1 MSAHHATA
9 STPRA
14 AAAARAGPRGAPARR
29 GSLGAGV
36 SASPAPKPHAHHVAE
51 TRAGRGPAPARF
63 RRDSRALPPARDV
76 RARAWLGEWMKD
88 NLGGNK
94 DKKGSKGNK
103 GKGKNGGA
111 GGPDRVAEA
120 FTDAERVATRKG
132 KPPPKSSASTRRPAA
147 SKGRTAAAPP
157 GSSQRKSPA
166 FDELTPSEL
175 RPDFGLRRD
184 LYELYDVKSLDDEE
198 PIGAGS
204 YGIVRKV
211 RRKSDGKL
219 FALKTIRKA
228 PWRAPP
234 TSRTSVQY
242 YHSKLRNE
250 LEVMRK
256 IGSSLSIVYLY
267 DSFEDD
273 DAVHLLMDLCTGGEL
288 LGRIRAGMSYSEADA
303 AELVRSVLRTAAQCH
318 SRGIIF
324 RDIKPDNF
332 LFERPGDGSPL
343 KATDFGLAGLI
354 KPGERLARRCGTP
367 SYMAPEVINRNYGE
381 EADVWSCGVV
391 AYQLVTGRLPFVDK
405 VNQRPNAKEVFRAIL
420 EDPIDFRSEPWPQL
434 SAECRDLVMKMM
446 DRDPAKRITAR
457 AALLHPWLQQTAAEA
472 KQPIGGQVVARLQR
486 FSTYGLLK
494 RSVLRL
500 LGDQLRESDSEDGD
514 DDAAGG
520 ASGTGGK
527 FVDGVV
533 AEERELTGQFLELFD
548 LLDTSGDKLV
558 EPEELE
564 AGLRKV
570 GYSISTDE
578 CKQLL
583 EQLDT
588 TNDGF
593 IDVNEFL
600 AALVD
605 WEALERSSTEY
616 PNWVKRAFDMLDKD
630 GNGTIDA
637 EEVAELVF
645 MNDDD
650 DEGRTLTA
658 EARKAVASC
667 IQEADTDGDGLIDF
681 DEFVALLQM
690 DPTDALEAYEWRVD
704 SSGRGGVEEELIQA

>member
-1 MSAHHATA
+1 MA
-9 STPRA
+9 PP
-14 AAAARAGPRGAPARR
+14 GP
-29 GSLGAGV
+29 
-36 SASPAPKPHAHHVAE
+36 
-51 TRAGRGPAPARF
+51 T
-63 RRDSRALPPARDV
+63 
-76 RARAWLGEWMKD
+76 
-88 NLGGNK
+88 
-94 DKKGSKGNK
+94 
-103 GKGKNGGA
+103 
-111 GGPDRVAEA
+111 
-120 FTDAERVATRKG
+120 
-132 KPPPKSSASTRRPAA
+132 
-147 SKGRTAAAPP
+147 AAPP
-157 GSSQRKSPA
+157 ANRGKLPA

-184 LYELYDVKSLDDEE
+184 LYQLYDVKSLDDEE

-420 EDPIDFRSEPWPQL
+420 EDPIDFKSEPWPSL

-446 DRDPAKRITAR
+446 N
-457 AALLHPWLQQTAAEA
+457 Q
-472 KQPIGGQVVARLQR
+472 
-486 FSTYGLLK
+486 
-494 RSVLRL
+494 
-500 LGDQLRESDSEDGD
+500 
-514 DDAAGG
+514 
-520 ASGTGGK
+520 
-527 FVDGVV
+527 
-533 AEERELTGQFLELFD
+533 
-548 LLDTSGDKLV
+548 
-558 EPEELE
+558 
-564 AGLRKV
+564 
-570 GYSISTDE
+570 
-578 CKQLL
+578 
-583 EQLDT
+583 
-588 TNDGF
+588 
-593 IDVNEFL
+593 
-600 AALVD
+600 
-605 WEALERSSTEY
+605 
-616 PNWVKRAFDMLDKD
+616 
-630 GNGTIDA
+630 
-637 EEVAELVF
+637 
-645 MNDDD
+645 
-650 DEGRTLTA
+650 
-658 EARKAVASC
+658 
-667 IQEADTDGDGLIDF
+667 
-681 DEFVALLQM
+681 
-690 DPTDALEAYEWRVD
+690 
-704 SSGRGGVEEELIQA
+704 

>member
-1 MSAHHATA
+1 
-9 STPRA
+9 
-14 AAAARAGPRGAPARR
+14 
-29 GSLGAGV
+29 
-36 SASPAPKPHAHHVAE
+36 
-51 TRAGRGPAPARF
+51 
-63 RRDSRALPPARDV
+63 
-76 RARAWLGEWMKD
+76 MKD
-88 NLGGNK
+88 NLGGDK
-94 DKKGSKGNK
+94 DKKGSKGK
-103 GKGKNGGA
+103 GGKNG
-111 GGPDRVAEA
+111 DRVNDA
-120 FTDAERVATRKG
+120 FADAERVATRPTRKA
-132 KPPPKSSASTRRPAA
+132 PPKSSSQRRPA
-147 SKGRTAAAPP
+147 SKTQPPP
-157 GSSQRKSPA
+157 GGRKSPA
-166 FDELTPSEL
+166 FDELTQDEL

-184 LYELYDVKSLDDEE
+184 LYKLYEVKSLDDEE

-211 RRKSDGKL
+211 KRKSDGKL

-228 PWRAPP
+228 PWRQPP

-332 LFERPGDGSPL
+332 LFERPEPGSPL

-420 EDPIDFRSEPWPQL
+420 EDPIDFKTEPWPQL
-434 SAECRDLVMKMM
+434 SGECRDLVGKMM
-446 DRDPAKRITAR
+446 ERDPAKRITAR

-500 LGDQLRESDSEDGD
+500 LGDQLRESTPEGDEGGD
-514 DDAAGG
+514 DG
-520 ASGTGGK
+520 AE
-527 FVDGVV
+527 VDGVV

-704 SSGRGGVEEELIQA
+704 SSGNGGVEEELIEA

>member
-1 MSAHHATA
+1 MSAPHAMSSMSSAIA
-9 STPRA
+9 S
-14 AAAARAGPRGAPARR
+14 ARAGRSGAHAHRGGP
-29 GSLGAGV
+29 GA
-36 SASPAPKPHAHHVAE
+36 SASPTPKPRGNDATVA
-51 TRAGRGPAPARF
+51 RL
-63 RRDSRALPPARDV
+63 RRDGQRESGRDV
-76 RARAWLGEWMKD
+76 RTRAWLGEWMKD
-88 NLGGNK
+88 NLGGDK
-94 DKKGSKGNK
+94 DKKGSKGK
-103 GKGKNGGA
+103 GGKNG
-111 GGPDRVAEA
+111 DRVNDA
-120 FTDAERVATRKG
+120 FADAERVATRSTRKA
-132 KPPPKSSASTRRPAA
+132 PPKSSSQRRPA
-147 SKGRTAAAPP
+147 SKTQPPP
-157 GSSQRKSPA
+157 GGRKSPA
-166 FDELTPSEL
+166 FDELTQDEL

-184 LYELYDVKSLDDEE
+184 LYKLYEVKSLDDEE

-211 RRKSDGKL
+211 KRKSDGKL

-228 PWRAPP
+228 PWRQPP

-332 LFERPGDGSPL
+332 LFERPEPGSPL

-420 EDPIDFRSEPWPQL
+420 EDPIDFKTEPWPQL
-434 SAECRDLVMKMM
+434 SGECRDLVGKMM
-446 DRDPAKRITAR
+446 ERDPAKRITAR

-500 LGDQLRESDSEDGD
+500 LGDQLRESTPEGDEGGD
-514 DDAAGG
+514 DG
-520 ASGTGGK
+520 AE
-527 FVDGVV
+527 VDGVV

-570 GYSISTDE
+570 GYTITTDE

-605 WEALERSSTEY
+605 WK
-616 PNWVKRAFDMLDKD
+616 PW
-630 GNGTIDA
+630 
-637 EEVAELVF
+637 
-645 MNDDD
+645 
-650 DEGRTLTA
+650 
-658 EARKAVASC
+658 
-667 IQEADTDGDGLIDF
+667 
-681 DEFVALLQM
+681 
-690 DPTDALEAYEWRVD
+690 
-704 SSGRGGVEEELIQA
+704 SGRPRSTPTGSSARSTCWTRTATGPSTPRRSPRWCS

>member
-1 MSAHHATA
+1 MSAPHAMSSMSSAIA
-9 STPRA
+9 S
-14 AAAARAGPRGAPARR
+14 ARAGRSGAHAHRGGP
-29 GSLGAGV
+29 GA
-36 SASPAPKPHAHHVAE
+36 SASPTPKPRGNDA
-51 TRAGRGPAPARF
+51 TRRAASAGRQRESG
-63 RRDSRALPPARDV
+63 RDV
-76 RARAWLGEWMKD
+76 RTRAWLGEWMKD
-88 NLGGNK
+88 NLGGDK
-94 DKKGSKGNK
+94 DKKGSKGK
-103 GKGKNGGA
+103 GGKNG
-111 GGPDRVAEA
+111 DRVNDA
-120 FTDAERVATRKG
+120 FADAERVATRSTRKA
-132 KPPPKSSASTRRPAA
+132 PPKSSSQRRPA
-147 SKGRTAAAPP
+147 SKTQPPP
-157 GSSQRKSPA
+157 GGRKSPA
-166 FDELTPSEL
+166 FDELTQDEL

-184 LYELYDVKSLDDEE
+184 LYKLYEVKSLDDEE

-211 RRKSDGKL
+211 KRKSDGKL

-228 PWRAPP
+228 PWRQPP

-332 LFERPGDGSPL
+332 LFERPEPGSPL

-420 EDPIDFRSEPWPQL
+420 EDPIDFKTEPWPQL
-434 SAECRDLVMKMM
+434 SGECRDLVGKMM
-446 DRDPAKRITAR
+446 ERDPAKRITAR

-500 LGDQLRESDSEDGD
+500 LGDQLRESTPEGDEGGD
-514 DDAAGG
+514 DG
-520 ASGTGGK
+520 AE
-527 FVDGVV
+527 VDGVV

-570 GYSISTDE
+570 GYTITTDE

-637 EEVAELVF
+637 EEVATLVF
-645 MNDDD
+645 MNDDE
-650 DEGRTLTA
+650 EGRKLTS
-658 EARKAVASC
+658 EARKAVADC

-681 DEFVALLQM
+681 DEFVVLLQM

-704 SSGRGGVEEELIQA
+704 SSGNGGVEEELIEA

>member
-1 MSAHHATA
+1 LGMNAQHATA

-14 AAAARAGPRGAPARR
+14 AAAARAGRRGAPARR

-36 SASPAPKPHAHHVAE
+36 SASPAPKPHVAHHVSDA
-51 TRAGRGPAPARF
+51 RAGRGPAPARL
-63 RRDSRALPPARDV
+63 RRDPRAPPARDV

-88 NLGGNK
+88 NLGGDK
-94 DKKGSKGNK
+94 DKKGSKGSK
-103 GKGKNGGA
+103 GKGGANGGA
-111 GGPDRVAEA
+111 GPFA
-120 FTDAERVATRKG
+120 DAERVATRKA
-132 KPPPKSSASTRRPAA
+132 PPKPSAATRRPVP
-147 SKGRTAAAPP
+147 SKARSSAPQPGRGKP
-157 GSSQRKSPA
+157 SPA
-166 FDELTPSEL
+166 FDELTPAEL

-420 EDPIDFRSEPWPQL
+420 EDPIDFKSEPWPRL

-446 DRDPAKRITAR
+446 NRDPSKRITAR
-457 AALLHPWLQQTAAEA
+457 AALLHPWLQQTAMEA

-514 DDAAGG
+514 DAEGGG
-520 ASGTGGK
+520 AK
-527 FVDGVV
+527 DGVV

-570 GYSISTDE
+570 GYTISTDE

-605 WEALERSSTEY
+605 WESLERSSTEY

-645 MNDDD
+645 MNDDDD